1 MFSTAATA
9 QRQTAPPPTVI
20 PSSSGTNG
28 RWSTGDGSASSA
40 PRDSGTGPDHD
51 DIVDAAVIDDDDH
64 VVNLGSIHDQ
74 GPAEPPA
81 PKASK
86 ASTAAGP
93 PPEPAPRTPPPEN
106 TRSYRA
112 MPQPPEGN
120 QDAYR
125 QTAASSA
132 DAMGG
137 QAFGAPP
144 SHAEAVL
151 VTDPQGIS
159 AAISRLAPSSQ
170 QNGAASFMVAAA
182 LLGPDERV
190 LVAVQGWSHGMP
202 AVAVLTTMRAVVVCE
217 RQWKPVVESF
227 PLRPSLAVFGR
238 HLDGRAS
245 MTFQDTDRALTLDQI
260 ADVALAVELAEATR
274 AQSTRN
280 SF

>member
-1 MFSTAATA
+1 MS
-9 QRQTAPPPTVI
+9 Q
-20 PSSSGTNG
+20 
-28 RWSTGDGSASSA
+28 
-40 PRDSGTGPDHD
+40 
-51 DIVDAAVIDDDDH
+51 
-64 VVNLGSIHDQ
+64 
-74 GPAEPPA
+74 
-81 PKASK
+81 
-86 ASTAAGP
+86 
-93 PPEPAPRTPPPEN
+93 PPEP
-106 TRSYRA
+106 S
-112 MPQPPEGN
+112 
-120 QDAYR
+120 QDAYG
-125 QTAASSA
+125 QNAGSGAGTI
-132 DAMGG
+132 GG
-137 QAFGAPP
+137 QTFGAPP
-144 SHAEAVL
+144 NHSEAVH

-170 QNGAASFMVAAA
+170 QNGAAGFMVAAA

-190 LVAVQGWSHGMP
+190 LVAVQGWAHGMP